1 MPRKPS
7 LVWKYFK
14 KLSKGKYLHGECQ
27 FCKKTYLSNP
37 KRMEKHLIICK
48 KAPELVRNM
57 FTEGTETDEQAEEE
71 MCIDQKSDSSRSTS
85 TKVTLHKL

>member
-1 MPRKPS
+1 
-7 LVWKYFK
+7 
-14 KLSKGKYLHGECQ
+14 
-27 FCKKTYLSNP
+27 
-37 KRMEKHLIICK
+37 MEKHLIICK